1 MSEGTTVDTLKQ
13 LRADDKSALKSLFQ
27 LHYQEVCRT
36 ILRFVS
42 DKNQAEDLA
51 QEVFI
56 RLWQKR
62 HLLEINTSFG
72 AYLHR
77 MAINESISFLRKV
90 KRREEKAQ
98 FLIESP
104 LPSAYDSSDGEELLL
119 QQELK
124 ESVNTAI
131 DGLPPRCRAI
141 FQLSRFE
148 QLSYREISEK
158 LDISIKTVEH
168 QMGKALKILRV
179 VLKHHLPLFILW
191 CMGCL

>member
-1 MSEGTTVDTLKQ
+1 MSEDTTLEILRQ
-13 LRADDKSALKSLFQ
+13 LQADEKSALKNLFQ
-27 LHYQEVCRT
+27 LHYKEVCRT

-56 RLWQKR
+56 RIWQKR
-62 HLLEINTSFG
+62 QQLNVNISFG

-90 KRREEKAQ
+90 KRREDKAQ
-98 FLIESP
+98 SFAEIP
-104 LPSAYDSSDGEELLL
+104 LPSAYDSADGEELLL
-119 QQELK
+119 QKELK
-124 ESVNTAI
+124 AQINEAI
-131 DGLPPRCRAI
+131 NGLPPRCRAI

-148 QLSYREISEK
+148 QLSYREISKK

-168 QMGKALKILRV
+168 QMGKALKILRIA
-179 VLKHHLPLFILW
+179 LQHHLSQ
-191 CMGCL
+191 